1 MTSVA
6 VMVLPGASL
15 LCGETVFGSNQIGN
29 DDNRLVVDVDEDDK
43 NNEEVLCAVSLT
55 RSRTNKQQLDTNS
68 TPVARMKKPMLE
80 FPRISI
86 MPC

>member
-1 MTSVA
+1 MRKKVLVTSVA

-15 LCGETVFGSNQIGN
+15 LCGETVFGSNQIGD

-55 RSRTNKQQLDTNS
+55 RSRTNNRGFIEILTTSFRK
-68 TPVARMKKPMLE
+68 MK
-80 FPRISI
+80 
-86 MPC
+86 